1 MKNLED
7 LLNST
12 DFSQDNKKKEAIKAM
27 LLNTLKREEQEN
39 HTRRGISMKK
49 NRARPYAV
57 AVAAAFTVCVL
68 IVACGEDIAKA
79 VQQFTV
85 GRYAVYFTSDD
96 AINNSYTPDAE
107 KVKQFEAESGISIS
121 GGFSKVLFSYEAEI
135 ESEKGKVAYFDTID
149 DVKPYL
155 AFNPLMPVALPTGFA
170 LDRISLYCEEDGRP
184 LPLGSN
190 MYLNVYYT
198 NAEKTQQIYMQ
209 LRLMN
214 EETAFSSGTHNMM
227 RYIFINGQKGVVEDK
242 NVDVEIGGVMYMIMA
257 GRAESVTQN
266 DIIKMAESLR

>member
-27 LLNTLKREEQEN
+27 LLNTLKREEKEN
-39 HTRRGISMKK
+39 HAQGGISMKK
-49 NRARPYAV
+49 IRVRPYAA
-57 AVAAAFTVCVL
+57 AVAAALTVCVL
-68 IVACGEDIAKA
+68 IAACGENIAKA
-79 VQQFTV
+79 IQQFTV
-85 GRYAVYFTSDD
+85 GRYAVYF
-96 AINNSYTPDAE
+96 APEAE
-107 KVKQFEAESGISIS
+107 QVKQIEAESGMSMS

-155 AFNPLMPVALPTGFA
+155 AFNPLMPVALPTGFT
-170 LDRISLYCEEDGRP
+170 LDRISLYYEENDRL

-214 EETAFSSGTHNMM
+214 EETAYSTGGKDM
-227 RYIFINGQKGVVEDK
+227 RYISINGQRGVVDD
-242 NVDVEIGGVMYMIMA
+242 NFVNVEIDGVMYMIMT
-257 GRAESVTQN
+257 GMAESVTQN
-266 DIIKMAESLR
+266 DVIKMAESLRK